1 MKTYYRRRLPHYQ
14 PPHATYFITFRL
26 DGSLPVEV
34 IKRLKQEREAYERT
48 LLEKYGPKEVKERLG
63 QSRKLYFGKFDALL
77 DRATK
82 GNRWLADPRVADL
95 VAEALHHR
103 DGREYDLLAYCIM
116 SNHVHMLITDKRRS
130 ASLYKVLQ
138 KLKSFTAVAANK
150 LLRRSGAFWLHES
163 YDHVVRDGAEAER
176 IQRYIL
182 NNPVKAGLVADWQAW
197 KWSYR
202 KNE

>member
-14 PPHATYFITFRL
+14 PPHATYFITLRL
-26 DGSLPVEV
+26 EGSLPVEV
-34 IKRLKQEREAYERT
+34 IKRLKQEREAYEKE
-48 LLEKYGPKEVKERLG
+48 LLKKHGPKEVKDRLRRS
-63 QSRKLYFGKFDALL
+63 QKFYFGKFDALL
-77 DRATK
+77 DGTTK

-103 DGREYDLLAYCIM
+103 DGQEYDLLAYCIM
-116 SNHVHMLITDKRRS
+116 SNHVHLLISELRS
-130 ASLYKVLQ
+130 GASLYKVLQ

-150 LLRRSGAFWLHES
+150 LLGRSGAFWLHES

-182 NNPVKAGLVADWQAW
+182 NNPVKAGLVSDWKAW
-197 KWSYR
+197 KWTYG
-202 KNE
+202 KE